1 VSKFGRRKKENT
13 YFGYRVPYENTS
25 IERAIQNYLKK
36 LNIPFRT
43 QIPIRG
49 KPDIMVGE
57 KILIF
62 ADGCYFHHCSLC
74 FPGKRGR
81 YRDKWITKELESR
94 GYVVLRFWE
103 HEINHNLKKVM
114 KTICE
119 KIEEIYGDRYVN
131 KK

>member
-1 VSKFGRRKKENT
+1 MGVT
-13 YFGYRVPYENTS
+13 
-25 IERAIQNYLKK
+25 
-36 LNIPFRT
+36 
-43 QIPIRG
+43 
-49 KPDIMVGE
+49 
-57 KILIF
+57 
-62 ADGCYFHHCSLC
+62 FHNCPLC

-81 YRDKWITKELESR
+81 YRDKWITKELEKR